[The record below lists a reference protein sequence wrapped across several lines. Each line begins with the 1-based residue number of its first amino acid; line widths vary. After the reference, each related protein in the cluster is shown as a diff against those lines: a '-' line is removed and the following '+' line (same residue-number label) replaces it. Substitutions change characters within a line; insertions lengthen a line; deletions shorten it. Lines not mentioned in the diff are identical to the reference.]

1 MPLAAEHVYHGDSVR
16 GHCNPGSIMVPDTH
30 TAVSNIGYKSRT
42 VLTRL
47 FRVAAAVWREMTD
60 GQLSLHA
67 MSLVYTTLLSLV
79 PLLAVSFSVLKAF
92 DVHNQIKP
100 LLMTF
105 LAPLGPQGD
114 EITNQVIGFV
124 ENMKVGVLGAVGLSL
139 LFYTVISLI
148 QKIESAFNFA
158 WRVPRPRPLGQRFS
172 QYLSVLLVGPIL
184 VFSAMA
190 LTGTLLSSQLA
201 SSLLSVQ
208 PFGMLVGLLG
218 KLVPYALVI
227 AAFTFIYVF
236 IPNTKVRFGSALLGA
251 TIAGLIW
258 QTGGWAF
265 GSFIAS
271 SSRYTAIY
279 ASFAIVI
286 LFMIWLYLSWLIL
299 LLGASIAFYYQHP
312 EFQSGSRAP
321 RLLSAHAEERL
332 AVWVMA
338 LIGRAHAQGATAWTA
353 QRLAQRI
360 GMPIANI
367 EQLLDALEQGGL
379 LAHTTETPPCY
390 LPTRALEAISIKAV
404 LDSLRNAGEAVVSG
418 PGDAPLRTS
427 VEGVFGDIDA
437 GLASALHNKTLRDLV
452 TEEAMKDTAEGS

>member
-1 MPLAAEHVYHGDSVR
+1 MPSAAEHVYHDESMPV
-16 GHCNPGSIMVPDTH
+16 HCNPGSIMVPDTLADH
-30 TAVSNIGYKSRT
+30 STTQHQWRA

-47 FRVAAAVWREMTD
+47 LRVAAAVWREMAD

-100 LLMTF
+100 LLLTF
-105 LAPLGPQGD
+105 LAPLGMQGV
-114 EITNQVIGFV
+114 EIADHVIGFV

-139 LFYTVISLI
+139 LFYTVVSLI
-148 QKIESAFNFA
+148 QKIEAAFNFA
-158 WRVPRPRPLGQRFS
+158 WRVTQPRPLAQRFS
-172 QYLSVLLVGPIL
+172 QYLSVLMVGPIL

-201 SSLLSVQ
+201 SSLLSMR
-208 PFGMLVGLLG
+208 PLGMLVGLLG
-218 KLVPYALVI
+218 RLVPYVLVI
-227 AAFTFIYVF
+227 AAFTFIYKF

-251 TIAGLIW
+251 TVAGLIW

-271 SSRYTAIY
+271 STRYTAIY

-312 EFQSGSRAP
+312 EYQSGSRAP
-321 RLLSAHAEERL
+321 LRLSPCAEERL
-332 AVWVMA
+332 ALWFMA
-338 LIGRAHAQGATAWTA
+338 LIGRAHAQGAATWTA
-353 QRLAQRI
+353 QRLAQMI
-360 GMPIANI
+360 SIPAANI
-367 EQLLDALEQGGL
+367 EQLLIALERGGL
-379 LAHTTETPPCY
+379 LVHTADEPPRYLLARTLETI
-390 LPTRALEAISIKAV
+390 TIKAV
-404 LDSLRNAGEAVVSG
+404 LDNVRNAGDAVEIRQR
-418 PGDAPLRTS
+418 DAPLS
-427 VEGVFGDIDA
+427 AAMEGLYSDIDA
-437 GLASALHNKTLRDLV
+437 GMAGALHGRTLRDLV
-452 TEEAMKDTAEGS
+452 AAEDV